1 MFHNTTTNLTVLVKC
16 DYEHFCGFFSA
27 FYTKITFISFCN
39 VLNIINILIFY
50 GIVWYER
57 FGTDNRRTSLKNKI
71 ISLLCSNA
79 IFSMSVNFF
88 VDFSTYFLGPLNQH
102 LCFFFQLFRNIIA
115 LNTLLFL
122 NALIVTKYVL
132 IFCLKNPAAV
142 RDDFWHLFIG
152 LTTVILST
160 VNKFS
165 SLSLPQ
171 KYSLYYY
178 ACADLDPMM
187 DQHLKKAN
195 NMQIEV
201 LASLIIHLVINLR
214 IKAYKTKH
222 KIIVV
227 PSYSTSP
234 KAMVLDKTESQSL
247 SDSAS
252 NFCIAIWGT
261 FYIFLQRK
269 VNGFTLDEANS
280 YPNYLFMFAYHFVAP
295 STTHF
300 LIASLYYIRHAPLR
314 NTILKKIRDFVK
326 NTFFKNVKFPIK
338 NTQFS
343 KQ

>member
-1 MFHNTTTNLTVLVKC
+1 MLNNTTTDLLQVNC
-16 DYEHFCGFFSA
+16 DYKHFCGFFGA
-27 FYTKITFISFCN
+27 FNTKIAFISFCD
-39 VLNIINILIFY
+39 VLNITNIFMFC
-50 GIVWYER
+50 GIIWYER
-57 FGTDNRRTSLKNKI
+57 FGTDNRRTLMNKI
-71 ISLLCSNA
+71 VSLICCNA
-79 IFSMSVNFF
+79 TFSMSVNFF

-102 LCFFFQLFRNIIA
+102 LCFFFQVFRNVIV
-115 LNTLLFL
+115 LNSLAFL
-122 NALIVTKYVL
+122 DALIISKYIL
-132 IFCLKNPAAV
+132 IFWLKNPASV
-142 RDDFWHLFIG
+142 KDDFWAFFIG
-152 LTTVILST
+152 LITVLLS
-160 VNKFS
+160 VVLNYS
-165 SLSLPQ
+165 VLSLPQ
-171 KYSLYYY
+171 QYSLYYY

-314 NTILKKIRDFVK
+314 NTILKKIKDAIS
-326 NTFFKNVKFPIK
+326 FK
-338 NTQFS
+338 S
-343 KQ
+343 YLEL

>member
-165 SLSLPQ
+165 SRSLPQ

-178 ACADLDPMM
+178 ACADLDPMK
-187 DQHLKKAN
+187 DHYLKKVN
-195 NMQIEV
+195 SLSIEV
-201 LASLIIHLVINLR
+201 FATLIIHLVINLR
-214 IKAYKTKH
+214 IKMFKSKH
-222 KIIVV
+222 IVTVV
-227 PSYSTSP
+227 PSSSLVFGTP
-234 KAMVLDKTESQSL
+234 ANPPLLAKIESKSL
-247 SDSAS
+247 SDNAP
-252 NFCIAIWGT
+252 NIFIAIWCAI
-261 FYIFLQRK
+261 YVLLQRK
-269 VNGFTLDEANS
+269 VNGISLDEANS
-280 YPNYLFMFAYHFVAP
+280 YPNYLFMFAYHFILP

-300 LIASLYYIRHAPLR
+300 LIASLYYIKHGPLR
-314 NTILKKIRDFVK
+314 RTILSEIKD
-326 NTFFKNVKFPIK
+326 TFCI
-338 NTQFS
+338 
-343 KQ
+343 